1 MSLSN
6 VALKLPYGCAGNVRW
21 PCRFCIIVK
30 HFHRN
35 YLATS
40 EWHQIAM
47 SQQRC
52 NDFIVSTVRESIFF
66 SLSFTKQ
73 IDGCT
78 VNTPLSI
85 TICNI
90 YLSKLERD
98 QVKPLK
104 PKFYRRFLNNVRSRR
119 LKNTHDLL
127 FENLNNQDE
136 KMTFTIET
144 NPKISWMLDF
154 YWQMQ

>member
-1 MSLSN
+1 MGTL
-6 VALKLPYGCAGNVRW
+6 
-21 PCRFCIIVK
+21 
-30 HFHRN
+30 
-35 YLATS
+35 
-40 EWHQIAM
+40 
-47 SQQRC
+47 
-52 NDFIVSTVRESIFF
+52 
-66 SLSFTKQ
+66 
-73 IDGCT
+73 
-78 VNTPLSI
+78 LSI

-154 YWQMQ
+154 Y